1 MSPRE
6 ASSPGAGSNAADGNE
21 RDANNDQ
28 SSIIETHGDGRPS
41 KGNGSF
47 VSQSSYYAQRQLHP
61 RVVHA
66 EEEDSSSVAHV
77 TVSDPIQCTEGIKG
91 KYTAYRVAYDPPLLP
106 PDSSSPSSPSST
118 SSSSSS
124 SSSPLFPH
132 PTSANRRYSD
142 FTWLF
147 ERLHKERPGAIVPP
161 LPDKQRGASLFDGAF
176 IEERRFHLEV
186 FLRRAVLNPELSDAE
201 CLLVF
206 LGGSDAEFRRALR
219 DGGSFG
225 GSSRG
230 GGSSN
235 SNVDA
240 DDCNGHASDGAEA
253 YCHDPQDHHPP
264 LPAAALAAVGGG
276 VEKLTTKKAAGIKKW
291 IKEKK
296 TIMQCAMVRSPDDV
310 VFERANHY
318 VAALEAG
325 LVRIEAQASRMV
337 KGERELSSCM
347 LEFGLGCDA
356 LAHVDD
362 EICGMSGTTGSGTGD
377 DGPSRSSGIG
387 RTFRLIGRSADGAS
401 AAASAH
407 HERGSGRFH
416 EPLRD
421 HLRVVQAVKVALSK
435 PNNRLVTYSTCLNA
449 VDSKRASL
457 HKYRITLD
465 HQKAMGA
472 EASLGRAEAAA
483 VSARANY
490 EEVSARV
497 LREVDRFR
505 REYAVAMH
513 ATMAEFARAQR
524 EHYEGMNEVWASLL
538 PQVESLDAPACNGSS
553 FAREAAA
560 LREGKSGG
568 GGGLGWGGGD
578 VAHLDGMPMPM
589 YPPPPEPTSNGTH
602 NRNAMESSMLSG
614 AIRYRD
620 ASPEE

>member
-1 MSPRE
+1 
-6 ASSPGAGSNAADGNE
+6 
-21 RDANNDQ
+21 
-28 SSIIETHGDGRPS
+28 
-41 KGNGSF
+41 
-47 VSQSSYYAQRQLHP
+47 
-61 RVVHA
+61 
-66 EEEDSSSVAHV
+66 
-77 TVSDPIQCTEGIKG
+77 
-91 KYTAYRVAYDPPLLP
+91 
-106 PDSSSPSSPSST
+106 
-118 SSSSSS
+118 
-124 SSSPLFPH
+124 
-132 PTSANRRYSD
+132 
-142 FTWLF
+142 
-147 ERLHKERPGAIVPP
+147 VPP

-186 FLRRAVLNPELSDAE
+186 FLRRAVLNPELSGAE

-206 LGGSDAEFRRALR
+206 LGGSDVEFRRALR

-225 GSSRG
+225 GSSR

-253 YCHDPQDHHPP
+253 YCHDPQDHSP
-264 LPAAALAAVGGG
+264 LQAGALLAGGT

-337 KGERELSSCM
+337 KGEKELSSCM

-362 EICGMSGTTGSGTGD
+362 EICQIAGSGSGTG
-377 DGPSRSSGIG
+377 GEPSRSSGIG

-401 AAASAH
+401 AVASAH

-435 PNNRLVTYSTCLNA
+435 RNNRLVTYSTCLNA

-483 VSARANY
+483 ISARANY

-505 REYAVAMH
+505 REYAVAMY
-513 ATMAEFARAQR
+513 ATMAEFARAQK

-538 PQVESLDAPACNGSS
+538 PQVESLDASACNGSS

-602 NRNAMESSMLSG
+602 NGNVMESSMLSG

>member
-6 ASSPGAGSNAADGNE
+6 ASSPGAGSNNAADGNE

-28 SSIIETHGDGRPS
+28 SSIIETHGDGPS
-41 KGNGSF
+41 KGNSSV
-47 VSQSSYYAQRQLHP
+47 VSQSSYHAQQQLLP
-61 RVVHA
+61 RVHHA
-66 EEEDSSSVAHV
+66 EEEDSSSLAHV
-77 TVSDPIQCTEGIKG
+77 AVSDPIQCTEGIKG

-106 PDSSSPSSPSST
+106 PG

-124 SSSPLFPH
+124 LFPH

-186 FLRRAVLNPELSDAE
+186 FLRRVVLNPELSDAE

-206 LGGSDAEFRRALR
+206 LGGSDVEFRRALR

-225 GSSRG
+225 GGSSR

-235 SNVDA
+235 STVDGE
-240 DDCNGHASDGAEA
+240 DCNGHASDGAEA
-253 YCHDPQDHHPP
+253 NYCHDPQDHP
-264 LPAAALAAVGGG
+264 LTATAAAGGA

-296 TIMQCAMVRSPDDV
+296 TIMHCAMVRSPDDA

-337 KGERELSSCM
+337 KGEKDLSSCM

-362 EICGMSGTTGSGTGD
+362 EICGTAGAGTGD
-377 DGPSRSSGIG
+377 ESSRSSGIG

-401 AAASAH
+401 AVASAH
-407 HERGSGRFH
+407 RERWSGRFH

-435 PNNRLVTYSTCLNA
+435 RNNRLVTYSTCLNA

-483 VSARANY
+483 ISAKANY

-505 REYAVAMH
+505 REYAVAMY
-513 ATMAEFARAQR
+513 ATMAEFARAQK

-538 PQVESLDAPACNGSS
+538 PQVESLDASACNGSS

-568 GGGLGWGGGD
+568 VGGGLGWGGGD
-578 VAHLDGMPMPM
+578 VAHFDGMPMPTH
-589 YPPPPEPTSNGTH
+589 PPPPEPTSNGTH
-602 NRNAMESSMLSG
+602 NGNAMESSMLNG